1 MGDWGPS
8 TYGDPCRECGYAW
21 GISVDDAI
29 TMVMDLPVTYRGLL
43 EEATGYERHPDLGWS
58 VTEYIAHVADNL
70 RIWAERLGGVA
81 GGARPEVGAYNENEL
96 ADARNYEAIPLPS
109 ALWSL
114 SRSVDDWKEAVG
126 LSSRA
131 GTVLV
136 HPERGEQSLSDVV
149 HSNAHDAF
157 HHRWDIERTLEA
169 ARA

>member
-1 MGDWGPS
+1 
-8 TYGDPCRECGYAW
+8 
-21 GISVDDAI
+21 
-29 TMVMDLPVTYRGLL
+29 MVMDLPVTYRGRS
-43 EEATGYERHPDLGWS
+43 EGATGYERHPDLGWS

-81 GGARPEVGAYNENEL
+81 GGAPPDVGAYNENEL

-114 SRSVDDWKEAVG
+114 SRSVADWKEAVG
-126 LSSRA
+126 LSSRV